1 MINVGDG
8 NDIIYG
14 GDGNNVVYGGDG
26 DDMVVIQ
33 GNLNGND
40 MFYGGIGL
48 DMMVLLFD
56 DDCDLMID
64 MFINLVFDGLGGG

>member
-1 MINVGDG
+1 
-8 NDIIYG
+8 
-14 GDGNNVVYGGDG
+14 
-26 DDMVVIQ
+26 
-33 GNLNGND
+33 